1 MRALLDTNIIIHRE
15 ANKVVNQNIGIL
27 FKWLD
32 KAKYTKCIHPLTI
45 EEIRKNLNQTTVET
59 FNVKLE
65 SYEVLKTVSPNNQ
78 EIQKVSEQFDIT
90 ENDKLDTK
98 LLNEVFSER
107 VDILISEDKKVHS
120 KAIFL
125 KIPDKV
131 FTINSFLEKI
141 VSEYPSL
148 INYKVLSIKQEYFG
162 NIDINDSFFDT
173 LKEDYYDFAIW
184 FNKKSDEK
192 AYVSYNNKRLLSFLY
207 LKVEGIKESYSDI
220 DPVFKPKKRLKV
232 GTFKVISNGVRLSE
246 RFIKIIFDNAQHYK
260 VDEIYV
266 TIYNKRIE
274 QKMLI
279 NLLEEWGFIY
289 YGLKGQ
295 ELVYV
300 RDFKPV
306 YNHENPKMSYPYISH
321 NSNFFLVPIYPDY
334 HKELFPDSY
343 LKTESLED
351 FKEDEP
357 HRNAISKVYISR
369 SWERNIC
376 AGDILIFY
384 RTAPPEKSG
393 YHHSVITTIGLVEEK
408 IDGIKNEAEFILKC
422 RKRSIFTDKELSEFW
437 NRSVNSRPFI
447 VKFLYICSFTLG
459 NRLNRKRLI
468 DLGILTGADGE
479 IRGFTKISKETFGK
493 IIKETNTNE
502 SIIVN

>member
-15 ANKVVNQNIGIL
+15 SNRIINQDIGIL

-32 KAKYTKCIHPLTI
+32 KAKYSKCIHPLTI
-45 EEIRKNLNQTTVET
+45 EEIRKNSNQTTVET
-59 FNVKLE
+59 FNVKLD
-65 SYEVLKTVSPNNQ
+65 SYEILKTIAPNNQ
-78 EIQKVSEQFDIT
+78 EIQKASEQFDVT

-98 LLNEVFSER
+98 LLNEVYTER
-107 VDILISEDKKVHS
+107 VDILISEDKKVHL
-120 KAIFL
+120 KANFL
-125 KIPDKV
+125 KISDRV

-173 LKEDYYDFAIW
+173 LKEDYHNFSSW

-207 LKVEGIKESYSDI
+207 LKVESTDESYSDI
-220 DPVFKPKKRLKV
+220 IPVFKPKKRLKV

-279 NLLEEWGFIY
+279 NLLEDWGFNY

-300 RDFKPV
+300 REFKPEYNQV
-306 YNHENPKMSYPYISH
+306 YPKYTYPFISR

-369 SWERNIC
+369 SYERNIC

-384 RTAPPEKSG
+384 RTAPSGKSG

-408 IDGIKNEAEFILKC
+408 IDGIKNEVDFILRC

-437 NRSVNSRPFI
+437 NRNVNSRPFI

-459 NRLNRKRLI
+459 NRLNRKKLI
-468 DLGILTGADGE
+468 DLGILTGAEDE
-479 IRGFTKISKETFGK
+479 MRGFKKINKEMFEK

-502 SIIVN
+502 SIVVN